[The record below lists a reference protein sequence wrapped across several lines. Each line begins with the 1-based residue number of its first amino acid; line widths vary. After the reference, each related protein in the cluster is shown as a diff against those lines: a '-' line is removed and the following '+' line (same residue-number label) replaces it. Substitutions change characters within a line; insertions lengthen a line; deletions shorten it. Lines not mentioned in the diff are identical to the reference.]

1 MATDYGVTSGHEL
14 YSTHRF
20 RDDTKHMIIFDD
32 LDDNSSPHGGHTRT
46 RLFLT
51 DEAYEEALKREERGE
66 IKRGFFCENKECS
79 FVLWKENRF
88 FAAKKKELTKSVAAD
103 LLQKGSARLKGCYSS
118 KTGTTYDATVVLE
131 DDGKH
136 TNFKLEFESR

>member
-32 LDDNSSPHGGHTRT
+32 LDDNSSHHGGHNRT

-66 IKRGFFCENKECS
+66 IQIVYYASIINGYL
-79 FVLWKENRF
+79 VQ
-88 FAAKKKELTKSVAAD
+88 KKKKH
-103 LLQKGSARLKGCYSS
+103 KRRKAR
-118 KTGTTYDATVVLE
+118 
-131 DDGKH
+131 
-136 TNFKLEFESR
+136 